1 MTPSKAVDA
10 IIQEA
15 IARGEFDNL
24 PGKGKP
30 VDLSDYFNTP
40 EEVRLAYSV
49 LKSAD
54 VLPEEAE
61 ILKEI
66 TILREEL
73 SLCGDE
79 TLRLRIRQA
88 IDTRL
93 LKFNLLMERHKTSR

>member
-54 VLPEEAE
+54 ILPEEAE

-73 SLCGDE
+73 SLCSDE
-79 TLRLRIRQA
+79 TIRPKIRQA

-93 LKFNLLMERHKTSR
+93 LKYNMLMERHKTSR